1 MGRLSIFGTFL
12 LLIVLPC
19 AAVMGQSRSA
29 RKTAPVP
36 RDMHH
41 PERHQGRADELERL
55 TNRPSK
61 TLPPSPAIPI
71 GERNYI
77 DKYIFGKISHDKI
90 PHALLCSDTEF
101 VRRVSLDL
109 TGRLPEPDRI
119 REFIKNSDP
128 QKRDKLVDALMATS
142 TKGVTKKP
150 STPFL
155 DRWAYLFSDLF
166 RVNAL
171 MNRGRT

>member
-1 MGRLSIFGTFL
+1 MTTGRLSIFGTFL

-41 PERHQGRADELERL
+41 PERDQGRAEELERL
-55 TNRPSK
+55 TNRLSK

-101 VRRVSLDL
+101 VRRVQISF
-109 TGRLPEPDRI
+109 GR
-119 REFIKNSDP
+119 SC
-128 QKRDKLVDALMATS
+128 S
-142 TKGVTKKP
+142 G
-150 STPFL
+150 
-155 DRWAYLFSDLF
+155 
-166 RVNAL
+166 
-171 MNRGRT
+171 